1 MVRVITRHW
10 RSIQIA
16 AIVCLW
22 STLLLAGSNETANK
36 LPFTADELARLER
49 DEVVIKHTE
58 TKVSDTEQSSK
69 LVASVLIH
77 HPPEVIWEV
86 LDHPEREK
94 EWIPHLKKSA
104 VVSDKRPT
112 PTTRVN
118 VTDYKFTLLGLKVYY
133 SLVREYDY
141 KAKTIKA
148 YLDKERPYKFFRD
161 IEAGWNFYPWRDGI
175 IFQYWSDSK
184 LTINLPKVISK
195 RLAEKQL
202 ASGVMA
208 IRKRCDYI
216 ATEMKHR

>member
-1 MVRVITRHW
+1 MITDITRYW
-10 RSIQIA
+10 RHIQIV

-22 STLLLAGSNETANK
+22 STILLAGSNGSASK
-36 LPFTADELARLER
+36 LPFTADELAMLEHG
-49 DEVVIKHTE
+49 EVVIKHAE

-77 HPPEVIWEV
+77 HSPEVIWEV

-104 VVSDKRPT
+104 VVSDKRST
-112 PTTRVN
+112 HTTRVN
-118 VTDYKFTLLGLKVYY
+118 VTDYKFALLGIKVYY

-148 YLDKERPYKFFRD
+148 YMDKERPHKLFRD

-202 ASGVMA
+202 AAGVLA

-216 ATEMKHR
+216 ATEMKRR